1 MSTPA
6 AARAARRP
14 ITRGEVPM
22 DRDLLRAL
30 WRRITPHRRVL
41 TLVGVLTLLSA
52 VVSLAQPALI
62 RQVVAGIG
70 EDRDVRG
77 LVAAVV
83 AVVLLGSVL
92 SATTTYLLPRVGL
105 DVVLAARRDLSRHLL
120 RLPVAVLDQQR
131 IGDLLSRVGADTTLL
146 QAAITGGVIQ
156 GVSGLVV
163 AVGAMVAMALV
174 DLTLLG
180 VVIGVVAIGV
190 VAMAVLIRR
199 VRRLSAVEQARI
211 GDISASTERAL
222 GAVRTVKAARA
233 EARTA
238 AEIGEVATA
247 ARDAGE
253 RVVRLRAV
261 LAPVSSLATQGAFLA
276 VLGLGGARVAAGDLS
291 VADLIAFVLYLF
303 LLVLPIAQIA
313 QAISQVQQG
322 LAAMERIEEV
332 LSIATEDADDP
343 EHPPP
348 AVAAAPRLAL
358 DGVRF
363 AYDDQHEV
371 LRGVSFEVPAG
382 SRTALVGPSGA
393 GKSTLLGLLERFADP
408 TDGSIRLDG
417 VDLRDLPRSVLRR
430 RLGYVE
436 QEAPA
441 LAGTLRDNLTLVAPD
456 VPDERLMAALSA
468 VHLDALV
475 RRTPAGLG
483 AEVGERGI
491 RLSGGERQRLAIARA
506 LLDGPD
512 VLLLDEPTANLDA
525 LNEAAMAAAIDAVS
539 ERRTVL
545 IIAHRLSTVRH
556 ADQIVVLEDGRVRA
570 TGTHEELVETDA
582 LYAELAATQLLT

>member
-1 MSTPA
+1 
-6 AARAARRP
+6 
-14 ITRGEVPM
+14 M

-30 WRRITPHRRVL
+30 WRRITPHRRIL

-52 VVSLAQPALI
+52 AVSLAQPALI
-62 RQVVAGIG
+62 QQVVAGIG
-70 EDRDVRG
+70 EDREVRG

-180 VVIGVVAIGV
+180 VVVGVVAIGV

-343 EHPPP
+343 EQAPP

-358 DGVRF
+358 AGVRF
-363 AYDDQHEV
+363 AYDEQHEV

-456 VPDERLMAALSA
+456 VPDERLMSALSA

-570 TGTHEELVETDA
+570 TGTHDELVATDA

>member
-1 MSTPA
+1 
-6 AARAARRP
+6 
-14 ITRGEVPM
+14 M

-105 DVVLAARRDLSRHLL
+105 DVVLVARRDLSRHLL

>member
-1 MSTPA
+1 
-6 AARAARRP
+6 
-14 ITRGEVPM
+14 M

>member
-1 MSTPA
+1 MSTSAQDRPVPRAVA
-6 AARAARRP
+6 A
-14 ITRGEVPM
+14 GGVVL

-41 TLVGVLTLLSA
+41 ALVGALALLSA
-52 VVSLAQPALI
+52 AVSLAQPALI
-62 RQVVAGIG
+62 QQVVARIG

-77 LVAAVV
+77 LVAALV

-146 QAAITGGVIQ
+146 QTAITGGVIQ
-156 GVSGLVV
+156 GASGVVV
-163 AVGAMVAMALV
+163 AVGALVAMALV
-174 DLTLLG
+174 DLALLG
-180 VVIGVVAIGV
+180 VVVAVVAVGI
-190 VAMAVLIRR
+190 VALTVLIRR

-211 GDISASTERAL
+211 GDVSASTERAL

-238 AEIGEVATA
+238 EEIAGVAGA

-261 LAPVSSLATQGAFLA
+261 LAPVSSLATQGAFLV
-276 VLGLGGARVAAGDLS
+276 VLGLGGARVVAGDLA

-313 QAISQVQQG
+313 QAIAQVQQG

-332 LSIATEDADDP
+332 LSIPPEDADDP
-343 EHPPP
+343 DHAPT
-348 AVAAAPRLAL
+348 ADATAPRLAL
-358 DGVRF
+358 EGVRF
-363 AYDDQHEV
+363 AYEEGYEV

-408 TDGSIRLDG
+408 TGGSIRLDG

-441 LAGTLRDNLTLVAPD
+441 LAGTLRDNLTLVAPEVD
-456 VPDERLMAALSA
+456 DERLLAALSA
-468 VHLDALV
+468 VHLDGLV

-525 LNEAAMAAAIDAVS
+525 RNEAAMAAAIDAVS

-556 ADQIVVLEDGRVRA
+556 ADQIVVLEGGRVRA
-570 TGTHEELVETDA
+570 TGTHDELVATDD

>member
-1 MSTPA
+1 MSP
-6 AARAARRP
+6 P
-14 ITRGEVPM
+14 
-22 DRDLLRAL
+22 
-30 WRRITPHRRVL
+30 
-41 TLVGVLTLLSA
+41 
-52 VVSLAQPALI
+52 
-62 RQVVAGIG
+62 
-70 EDRDVRG
+70 
-77 LVAAVV
+77 
-83 AVVLLGSVL
+83 
-92 SATTTYLLPRVGL
+92 
-105 DVVLAARRDLSRHLL
+105 
-120 RLPVAVLDQQR
+120 
-131 IGDLLSRVGADTTLL
+131 
-146 QAAITGGVIQ
+146 
-156 GVSGLVV
+156 
-163 AVGAMVAMALV
+163 
-174 DLTLLG
+174 
-180 VVIGVVAIGV
+180 
-190 VAMAVLIRR
+190 
-199 VRRLSAVEQARI
+199 
-211 GDISASTERAL
+211 
-222 GAVRTVKAARA
+222 
-233 EARTA
+233 
-238 AEIGEVATA
+238 
-247 ARDAGE
+247 
-253 RVVRLRAV
+253 
-261 LAPVSSLATQGAFLA
+261 
-276 VLGLGGARVAAGDLS
+276 GDLS

-343 EHPPP
+343 AQAPP

-371 LRGVSFEVPAG
+371 LRGVSFEVPVG

-570 TGTHEELVETDA
+570 TGTHDELVATDA